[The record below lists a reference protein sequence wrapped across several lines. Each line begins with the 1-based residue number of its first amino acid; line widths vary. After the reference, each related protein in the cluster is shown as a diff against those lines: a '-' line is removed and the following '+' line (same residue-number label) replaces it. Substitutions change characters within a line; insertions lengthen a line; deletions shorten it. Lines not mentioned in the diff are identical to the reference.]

1 MLDWD
6 TNQRKNKGD
15 KRTPTIAN
23 KQCKE
28 QEATK
33 PEKSDVEVPCKG
45 TGSMWCYAPNHPSAS
60 ATPQ

>member
-6 TNQRKNKGD
+6 TNQRTNKGD
-15 KRTPTIAN
+15 KRTPTVAN

-33 PEKSDVEVPCKG
+33 PEKSDVEVPYKG
-45 TGSMWCYAPNHPSAS
+45 TESM
-60 ATPQ
+60 